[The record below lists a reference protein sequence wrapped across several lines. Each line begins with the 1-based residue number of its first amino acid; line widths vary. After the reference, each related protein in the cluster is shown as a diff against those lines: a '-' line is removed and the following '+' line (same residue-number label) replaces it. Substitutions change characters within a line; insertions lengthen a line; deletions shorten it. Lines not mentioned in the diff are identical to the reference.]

1 MSGLLYSQ
9 RADFEHA
16 QYPEHTGK
24 EVFDP
29 DLEGT
34 GKCFLRRRLGLR

>member
-1 MSGLLYSQ
+1 MPGLLYSE
-9 RADFEHA
+9 RADFDYA

-24 EVFDP
+24 KVVDP

-34 GKCFLRRRLGLR
+34 GKCFFRQRIGLR